1 MNNYYSLPLNV
12 KGLISSKSHDIC
24 DLNESISH
32 YLHLINT
39 SYFGECTFDESFGC
53 SIWIIDF
60 DNLKSSKKLTGL
72 IQDSLTES
80 IKRHERR
87 LNSVKVTVRMKQEE
101 LTGMESSNRIKR
113 RVDISIKA
121 RVTKTSEAFSYLE
134 YFYIGPLSY

>member
-1 MNNYYSLPLNV
+1 M
-12 KGLISSKSHDIC
+12 C

-72 IQDSLTES
+72 IQDSLNES

-113 RVDISIKA
+113 RVDITIKA

>member
-12 KGLISSKSHDIC
+12 KGLIGSKSHDMC

-72 IQDSLTES
+72 IQDSLNES

-101 LTGMESSNRIKR
+101 ITGMESSNRIKR
-113 RVDISIKA
+113 RVDITIKA